1 MNGPLYRDTYTISRI
16 LDHAETANAAT
27 NNFRLKG
34 RRSFNSRATKSEE
47 LRERLGIK
55 KTVIQPKNKEKPVK
69 DEKKEKESYM
79 IGYESKFKSNLK
91 QYSKKETQK
100 NTLQSAVVINSNLR
114 RFRTNLK

>member
-1 MNGPLYRDTYTISRI
+1 
-16 LDHAETANAAT
+16 
-27 NNFRLKG
+27 
-34 RRSFNSRATKSEE
+34 
-47 LRERLGIK
+47 
-55 KTVIQPKNKEKPVK
+55 
-69 DEKKEKESYM
+69 M